1 MRLKTGGTF
10 ETLKIRYKFTT
21 LRKGI
26 ANRLNIVRPV
36 RNIGITAL
44 CVAITLLNSSST
56 LPVREY
62 KVNTI
67 VIDAGHG
74 GKDPGTIGK
83 ANNKEKDIALSISLK
98 VGEYIQKNIPGV
110 KVLYT
115 RKDDRYVIWDE
126 RANLANRNK
135 ADVFISIH
143 VNASPSPQVYGTE
156 TWVMGLHKS
165 ESNLAVAKREN
176 SVILLDENSKERAE
190 GFDPNS
196 PESYILFSLT
206 QSAYTESSLKLAAKI
221 QEQFEK
227 RVGRKNHG
235 VKQAGFLVLWKTAMP
250 SVLVEVGFLSNEKEE
265 QFLASEKGQDLLA
278 SGIFRAVREYKN
290 EVESL
295 N

>member
-1 MRLKTGGTF
+1 
-10 ETLKIRYKFTT
+10 
-21 LRKGI
+21 
-26 ANRLNIVRPV
+26 
-36 RNIGITAL
+36 
-44 CVAITLLNSSST
+44 
-56 LPVREY
+56 LPVREF

-83 ANNKEKDIALSISLK
+83 ASNKEKDIALSISLK
-98 VGEYIQKNIPGV
+98 LGEYIQKNIPGV
-110 KVLYT
+110 KVIQT

-126 RANLANRNK
+126 RANIANRNK
-135 ADVFISIH
+135 ADLFISVH